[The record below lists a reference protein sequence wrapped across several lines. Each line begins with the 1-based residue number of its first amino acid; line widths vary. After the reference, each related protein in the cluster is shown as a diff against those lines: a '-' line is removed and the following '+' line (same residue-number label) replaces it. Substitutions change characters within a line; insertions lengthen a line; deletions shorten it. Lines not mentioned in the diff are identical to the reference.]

1 MDPKKSGKRMSVS
14 FTASQAAALERAS
27 LATGA
32 TQASILAIALD
43 DWLRR
48 REATASEDSV
58 PAMVR
63 LVNEALGTHV
73 GRHVVAEEI
82 PYGDDGVA
90 LQVLA
95 IDGGRGHR
103 QHVWGLVV
111 RVVPHPAARR
121 GRRPR
126 SRRPT
131 PSPSWSFRP

>member
-90 LQVLA
+90 LI
-95 IDGGRGHR
+95 IDGRAWAGCDADDLRASWR
-103 QHVWGLVV
+103 AWQ
-111 RVVPHPAARR
+111 
-121 GRRPR
+121 
-126 SRRPT
+126 SMT
-131 PSPSWSFRP
+131 PDEHQRWREDPGFRPLGE